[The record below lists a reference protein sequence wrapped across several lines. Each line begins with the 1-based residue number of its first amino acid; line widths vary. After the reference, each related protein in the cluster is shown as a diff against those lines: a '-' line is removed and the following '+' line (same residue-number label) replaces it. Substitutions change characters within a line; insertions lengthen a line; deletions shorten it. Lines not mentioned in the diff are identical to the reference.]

1 MKKAI
6 LALSIAVAATGFPS
20 CSDNAEKGGAT
31 ADSIVVND
39 ETPLQ
44 RAVREK
50 KEASDTLTEEMV
62 EIGNN
67 LEAAISFFNSR
78 ICPLT
83 FDEGLVI
90 ANATD
95 DGSYVVCNLTV
106 EENGNMTVSDLKHVA
121 PMMKDQMR
129 DSFYDPDF
137 LELIHVA
144 AENGRGVKY
153 RLTGDMTHETYYV
166 TFSPNE
172 IRKVVDEMY

>member
-1 MKKAI
+1 MIIGGGVGAAPLYM
-6 LALSIAVAATGFPS
+6 LAKELLRSGVHVDAVVGASTRDALV
-20 CSDNAEKGGAT
+20 CRDRYAE
-31 ADSIVVND
+31 IC
-39 ETPLQ
+39 
-44 RAVREK
+44 
-50 KEASDTLTEEMV
+50 
-62 EIGNN
+62 
-67 LEAAISFFNSR
+67 LESAYF
-78 ICPLT
+78 
-83 FDEGLVI
+83 
-90 ANATD
+90 ATD

-166 TFSPNE
+166 TFNPNE